1 PLSLWQPTSAPTY
14 GVSIGITGTAQLAVR
29 HLGISTVRGT
39 FNKVSGTVSY
49 LPCEP
54 SKSSVDVSID
64 VSSVDTRVEKARQR
78 CPNFFDVAKFP
89 TITFKSKRA
98 EVAGE
103 EKLNLI
109 GDLTIRDVT
118 KEVVLDVDGP
128 TKPVKDDSGK
138 LHMGASAS
146 SKLNRR
152 DFGVSGAAATVAD
165 EVEITIDIELV
176 QAPKP
181 ETSAGAKP

>member
-1 PLSLWQPTSAPTY
+1 MAADQRTDLWRIDRNHS
-14 GVSIGITGTAQLAVR
+14 TAQFAVR

-39 FNKVSGTVSY
+39 FNKVSGTVNYVPS
-49 LPCEP
+49 EP

-64 VSSVDTRVEKARQR
+64 VSSVDTRVEKRDYDLR
-78 CPNFFDVAKFP
+78 SPNFFDVAKFP

-103 EKLNLI
+103 EKLKVI

-118 KEVVLDVDGP
+118 GEVVLDVDGP
-128 TKPVKDDSGK
+128 TKPVKDNSGK
-138 LHMGASAS
+138 LHVGASAS

-152 DFGVSGAAATVAD
+152 DFGVNGAAATVAD
-165 EVEITIDIELV
+165 EVEITINMELV

-181 ETSAGAKP
+181 ETPAGVK